1 MSFFNLSD
9 NSELDT
15 SGSFSSQEEIKP
27 IPAKTKVKAA
37 IEEVKWDEYE
47 GDEYINITWSVLD
60 GEYKNRKIFQKV
72 RVKDSDA
79 KKRDKAIRMLVAIDS
94 NAKGGLVALGREP
107 MEHELQSALM
117 HKPMCIMLQVWKI
130 DDKEGNWVSAV
141 SPAASYTPPAATQ
154 PQDSE
159 EDDDFF
165 DI

>member
-9 NSELDT
+9 NSALDT

-60 GEYKNRKIFQKV
+60 GEYKNRKIFQKI
-72 RVKDSDA
+72 RVKDNDS

-141 SPAASYTPPAATQ
+141 SPVSGYVATE
-154 PQDSE
+154 PQDTNE
-159 EDDDFF
+159 DDDDFF

>member
-9 NSELDT
+9 NSTLDT

-72 RVKDSDA
+72 RVKDNDP

-141 SPAASYTPPAATQ
+141 SPASGYVATE
-154 PQDSE
+154 PQDAN
-159 EDDDFF
+159 EDDEDFF